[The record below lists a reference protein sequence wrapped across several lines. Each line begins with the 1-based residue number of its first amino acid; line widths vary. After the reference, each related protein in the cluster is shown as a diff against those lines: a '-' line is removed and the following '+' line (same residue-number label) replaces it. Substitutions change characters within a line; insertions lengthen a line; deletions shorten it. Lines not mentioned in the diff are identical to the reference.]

1 MTTSSLII
9 SPMLVISK
17 TISIKKTPTEACN
30 KVCKAKVSWEY
41 STSTI
46 YGIGSQPGAQCNHGV
61 LK

>member
-30 KVCKAKVSWEY
+30 KVCKAKFHGN
-41 STSTI
+41 I
-46 YGIGSQPGAQCNHGV
+46 LHQPYMA
-61 LK
+61 